1 MKSQYIF
8 RLMTVGLMILCWT
21 VFPVFADDDKTDPV
35 PAYKTPAEQTL
46 TPVVLPPIQDK
57 HLENGLKV
65 VVVEHHELPI
75 VSFRLMCKAGSQLD
89 PAGKAGLNQFMAGLL
104 DKGTESLSA
113 TEIAEKIDYIG
124 GRLGTG
130 SGWAATYVTC
140 TALTKHLDVA
150 LEIMRDIVL
159 NPAFSEDEIE
169 RSRQQTLSSIENS
182 KDQPRSIASR
192 EYNSWLFGDH
202 PYAFPIGG
210 SEESVSNI
218 TRDDILGQYSKV
230 FVPQNS
236 VLFIVGD
243 VKPGKG
249 FKLAKEV
256 FGSWSRGEAP
266 SYELPAVAE
275 PKGYQIHLVNKPD
288 ATQTQ
293 IQIGHLG
300 ISRDNE
306 DYFPIVIMN
315 YILGGGSF
323 SSRLMRVIRAEMGL
337 TYGINSSFSSRLETG
352 PFTISTFTKN
362 ESAIEA
368 IEEIIRLVKEY
379 QQDGP
384 TDEEM
389 KEAKSYLT
397 GSYPLNFETPSRI
410 AGQLQG
416 IEIYNLGSDYIEKYR
431 DRVNAVTTEDVI
443 RVARKYLHPDDMIFV
458 VVSKAEDVKA
468 DLESIGTVEVLE
480 IEDVF

>member
-1 MKSQYIF
+1 
-8 RLMTVGLMILCWT
+8 
-21 VFPVFADDDKTDPV
+21 
-35 PAYKTPAEQTL
+35 
-46 TPVVLPPIQDK
+46 
-57 HLENGLKV
+57 
-65 VVVEHHELPI
+65 
-75 VSFRLMCKAGSQLD
+75 
-89 PAGKAGLNQFMAGLL
+89 
-104 DKGTESLSA
+104 
-113 TEIAEKIDYIG
+113 
-124 GRLGTG
+124 
-130 SGWAATYVTC
+130 
-140 TALTKHLDVA
+140 
-150 LEIMRDIVL
+150 
-159 NPAFSEDEIE
+159 
-169 RSRQQTLSSIENS
+169 
-182 KDQPRSIASR
+182 
-192 EYNSWLFGDH
+192 
-202 PYAFPIGG
+202 
-210 SEESVSNI
+210 
-218 TRDDILGQYSKV
+218 
-230 FVPQNS
+230 
-236 VLFIVGD
+236 
-243 VKPGKG
+243 
-249 FKLAKEV
+249 
-256 FGSWSRGEAP
+256 
-266 SYELPAVAE
+266 
-275 PKGYQIHLVNKPD
+275 
-288 ATQTQ
+288 
-293 IQIGHLG
+293 
-300 ISRDNE
+300 
-306 DYFPIVIMN
+306 MN

-458 VVSKAEDVKA
+458 VVSTAEDVKA